1 MGRSRNLQLDSTFNY
16 ECFRFNPDSYSR
28 EMNFADELP
37 DIPYTPMRDSSIDEG
52 AATSSATDPPDP
64 KRSRPMTPAE
74 RKARSRQ
81 AQSAMKREEAR
92 EKNRQ
97 GNVKMRSQQSTV
109 EKEEAVEK
117 N

>member
-1 MGRSRNLQLDSTFNY
+1 
-16 ECFRFNPDSYSR
+16 
-28 EMNFADELP
+28 MNFAEELP

-109 EKEEAVEK
+109 EKEEAMEKNRQGNVKMRSQQSSVEK
-117 N
+117 EEAREKN